1 MRKLVWGLAAAVV
14 LAGGS
19 CAWGAESEG
28 STMLPE
34 RSFLAQDA
42 GPKDAQ
48 QGSVETPE
56 LPLAT
61 LWGLDLL
68 ISNDGFG
75 MGGFYRRKFSPDLS
89 GFISFSISGSKDSRE
104 VERFD
109 PYTGTSFTPGKLNR
123 FIVAPLFAGVQYRLF
138 REDIVDTFRP
148 YVSGG
153 VGPAM
158 VYAAPFVNF
167 VETPEGVVRPEEIEF
182 FNSLSQ
188 GKAYFTPGG
197 YLGFGA
203 FFGSE
208 GSSVFGVN
216 IRYYFIYL
224 LDEGIPSLYDTRTG
238 EVTAYKSDFGGF
250 FITLN
255 IGMGG

>member
-1 MRKLVWGLAAAVV
+1 MGKLIAAVLV
-14 LAGGS
+14 AAVTTTGS
-19 CAWGAESEG
+19 HAFAEG
-28 STMLPE
+28 STPLSDRLFHAQQTGTQE
-34 RSFLAQDA
+34 IQDA
-42 GPKDAQ
+42 SSP
-48 QGSVETPE
+48 TPE
-56 LPLAT
+56 LPLVT

-75 MGGFYRRKFSPDLS
+75 MGGFYRRKITPDLS
-89 GFISFSISGSKDSRE
+89 AFISLSVSGSKDERE
-104 VERFD
+104 VERYD
-109 PYTGTSFTPGKLNR
+109 PFTGTSFTPGKLNR
-123 FIVAPLFAGVQYRLF
+123 FLVIPLFVGVQYRLF

-158 VYAAPFVNF
+158 VYAAPFVNLT
-167 VETPEGVVRPEEIEF
+167 VSPEGIVRPEEIEF
-182 FNSLSQ
+182 FNSLSK

-208 GSSVFGVN
+208 ESSVFVVN
-216 IRYYFIYL
+216 VSYYFIYL
-224 LDEGIPSLYDTRTG
+224 LNDGIPSLYDTRTG
-238 EVTAYKSDFGGF
+238 EITATKKDFGGF